1 MVKYIIWVTW
11 VTFRSGNLLVWPQ
24 CASCPWARWSS
35 LDCAWSSLRE
45 SQVDHFSHKIDKEF
59 PLVHQM
65 SHDEP
70 WWAMPSFKIQGAAWR
85 STGPEPRPSSRR
97 SCLGG
102 TVWRVPGM
110 TRFLQLRA
118 AARSASGDLRRSTSI
133 KSFPLWFCSN
143 LFLKTNH
150 AFEAAMLFT
159 SSKSKHPQFFWKPP
173 SAAKLLATLWP
184 WANWRKTSTITKAK
198 DQIFIQISS
207 LRSGSFRFRCLCVC
221 VWVYVY
227 TCESPQ
233 REHIAVYYD

>member
-1 MVKYIIWVTW
+1 
-11 VTFRSGNLLVWPQ
+11 
-24 CASCPWARWSS
+24 
-35 LDCAWSSLRE
+35 
-45 SQVDHFSHKIDKEF
+45 
-59 PLVHQM
+59 M
-65 SHDEP
+65 SH
-70 WWAMPSFKIQGAAWR
+70 AMPSFKIQGAAWR

-102 TVWRVPGM
+102 TVQV
-110 TRFLQLRA
+110 QLLA
-118 AARSASGDLRRSTSI
+118 ASGDFRRSTSI

-150 AFEAAMLFT
+150 AFEAANAAMLFT
-159 SSKSKHPQFFWKPP
+159 SSKSKNPQFFWKPP

-221 VWVYVY
+221 VSLYVRKPTARTHSGILWLAMCVCMCAYTVLIPVYQNNMRSNLHACLC
-227 TCESPQ
+227 TDSRRCLLGSTPLKCSSWNTWKMLQ
-233 REHIAVYYD
+233 A

>member
-1 MVKYIIWVTW
+1 
-11 VTFRSGNLLVWPQ
+11 
-24 CASCPWARWSS
+24 
-35 LDCAWSSLRE
+35 
-45 SQVDHFSHKIDKEF
+45 
-59 PLVHQM
+59 M

-198 DQIFIQISS
+198 DQSFIQISS

-221 VWVYVY
+221 VSLCLYVRKPTARTHSGILWLAMCVCVCVLIPVYQNNMRSNLHACLC
-227 TCESPQ
+227 TDSRRWLIGSTPLKCSSWNTWKMLQ
-233 REHIAVYYD
+233 A